1 MKFILPA
8 FAFGRLFVFIGSTAH
23 TRDSRWRGAGG
34 TGPSL
39 SLCLLVEAFSAAEQG
54 GVFCLHCV
62 AG

>member
-1 MKFILPA
+1 M
-8 FAFGRLFVFIGSTAH
+8 FIGSTAH